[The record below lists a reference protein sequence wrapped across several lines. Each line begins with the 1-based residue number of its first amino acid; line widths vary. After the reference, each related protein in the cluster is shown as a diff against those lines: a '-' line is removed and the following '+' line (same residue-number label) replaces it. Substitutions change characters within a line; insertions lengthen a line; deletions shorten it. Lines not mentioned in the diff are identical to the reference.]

1 MPPYIRSITP
11 FSNEKFQKQAREY
24 YIRFVQAK
32 FVTGKDDFD
41 KSGDIY
47 RTLPKIVREILKFKA
62 IQELVEFDIPG
73 YWNDDSIKGI

>member
-11 FSNEKFQKQAREY
+11 FNNEKFQKQAREY
-24 YIRFVQAK
+24 YIRFVQSK

-41 KSGDIY
+41 KVGDIY

-62 IQELVEFDIPG
+62 EQKLVEFDIPG
-73 YWNDDSIKGI
+73 YWNDNSIKGI